1 LRYVTSEEGE
11 GVKPHLWLIHFI
23 GLIVPRRLRAD
34 WRQEWDAELH
44 YREMM
49 LAGWE
54 HLNWRSKLDLLW
66 RSLGAF
72 ADALLLQPRRLEDEM
87 FQDLRFGVRML
98 LKHKGF
104 TIVAVLTL
112 ALGIGAN
119 TAVFSLVNKI
129 LLAYLPVEEPERLM
143 VISRSNL
150 EQSGM
155 TVFPHLFFRELEAEN
170 DIFDGVLCRGGSE
183 RVTVGTEEGGEPA
196 IGELVS
202 GSFFEVLGVKP
213 HLGRLLNRGDDITPG
228 AHPVVVL
235 SYRYWQRRFGGDPS
249 VVGST
254 LRLTGYPMTVIGV
267 SPQGFDGL
275 DPGQVTDLRVPLAMQ
290 SELRGGARP
299 PVSTPKPRGA
309 WELNLLARLKRGV
322 SVEQAQQS
330 VTSRLRRYL
339 DEGEP
344 VSEQNRRVRESERVE
359 LQGAA
364 TGFGKTRQQFQR
376 ALQVL
381 MAMTTMV
388 LLIACFNLANLL
400 LAKSSTRRQEFAIR
414 LAVGARP
421 GRLIRQL
428 LTESLLLSLG
438 GAALGAIIAEQGAAM
453 LVKLI
458 SGAEGNIRLEAGTD
472 GSVLLFHVG
481 TSVVCGILFGLAPA
495 LEARH
500 QSLIPGLKG
509 RTKGAAKMSGRKI
522 LVVAQVALSV
532 VVLVG
537 AGLFL
542 RTMYALQTTDLGFR
556 PEHLLAVA
564 LSPKN
569 AGRSDA
575 EVLPFFRAV
584 RDRVSQLTGVE
595 GVTFSQVRALSGN
608 SWRTAVTVE
617 GFDASGDAAQPSR
630 NVVGPDYFRTL
641 GIALVAGRDF
651 TEGDNA
657 TAAKVAIVNESFARF
672 YFAGQEPLGRKIGIA
687 RPEYTIVGV
696 AKDGKYGHVREAT
709 QRFWYVPYEQH
720 PNTKYLDLTVRTTK
734 DPESMTGAI
743 QAAVASV
750 DKSVALFNVR
760 SQQAQIEE
768 LFVAERLLAR
778 LATFFGATAA
788 LLAAL
793 GLYAVLAFFVTEQRK
808 EIGIRLALGAQPLKI
823 LKMILGRGMT
833 ITLSG
838 VLIGLLAA
846 LAVTRWMASLLFEVR
861 AADPLTFILVA
872 ALLVGVAFLACY
884 LPARRAAKVD
894 PMIAL
899 RYE

>member
-1 LRYVTSEEGE
+1 MANYIPKAEFRFW
-11 GVKPHLWLIHFI
+11 LWLIALI
-23 GLIVPRRLRAD
+23 GVIVPRRLRAD

-44 YREMM
+44 YREM
-49 LAGWE
+49 LLTEWD
-54 HLNWRSKLDLLW
+54 HLNWRSKLDLSR

-72 ADALLLQPRRLEDEM
+72 ADALRLQPRRLEDEM

-98 LKHKGF
+98 LKHKAF

-150 EQSGM
+150 EQSGL
-155 TVFPHLFFRELEAEN
+155 TVFPHLFFRELEAEG
-170 DIFDGVLCRGGSE
+170 DIFDGVLCRGGAE
-183 RVTVGTEEGGEPA
+183 RVTLGTEEGGEPA
-196 IGELVS
+196 VGELVS
-202 GSFFEVLGVKP
+202 GSFFEVLGVRP
-213 HLGRLLNRGDDITPG
+213 HLGRLLNPSDDLTPG

-290 SELRGGARP
+290 SELRGAARAQA
-299 PVSTPKPRGA
+299 STPNHRGA
-309 WELNLLARLKRGV
+309 WELNIVARLKRGV
-322 SVEQAQQS
+322 SVEQAQQVVS
-330 VTSRLRRYL
+330 NRLRRYL

-344 VSEQNRRVRESERVE
+344 VSEQNRRVRESERAE
-359 LQGAA
+359 LQGGA

-381 MAMTTMV
+381 LAMTTMV

-400 LAKSSTRRQEFAIR
+400 LAKSATRRQEFAIR

-421 GRLIRQL
+421 WRLIRQL

-438 GAALGAIIAEQGAAM
+438 GAVLGAIIAWQGAAM
-453 LVKLI
+453 LVKLM
-458 SGAEGNIRLEAGTD
+458 SGAEASIRLEAGTD
-472 GSVLLFHVG
+472 VSVLLFHLG
-481 TSVVCGILFGLAPA
+481 TSVTCGILFGLAPA
-495 LEARH
+495 LEARR

-509 RTKGAAKMSGRKI
+509 STKGAPKMTGRKI
-522 LVVAQVALSV
+522 LVIAQVALSV

-542 RTMYALQTTDLGFR
+542 RTIYALQTIDLGFR
-556 PEHLLAVA
+556 PDHLLAVA

-584 RDRVSQLTGVE
+584 RDRVSQLPGVE

-608 SWRTAVTVE
+608 SWRTGVTVE
-617 GFDASGDAAQPSR
+617 GFETVADTAQPSR

-657 TAAKVAIVNESFARF
+657 TAAKVAVVNESFARF

-696 AKDGKYGHVREAT
+696 AKDGKYAHLREAT

-720 PNTKYLDLTVRTTK
+720 PNAKYLDLYVRTTK
-734 DPESMTGAI
+734 DPESMAPGI
-743 QAAVASV
+743 QAAIASV
-750 DKSVALFNVR
+750 DKSVALFNMR

-768 LFVAERLLAR
+768 LLVAERLLAR

-788 LLAAL
+788 GLAAL
-793 GLYAVLAFFVTEQRK
+793 GLYAVLAFLVTEQRK
-808 EIGIRLALGAQPLKI
+808 ELGIRLALGAQPLEI
-823 LKMILGRGMT
+823 LKMILGRGMK

-846 LAVTRWMASLLFEVR
+846 LAVTRLMAGLLFEVR

-872 ALLVGVAFLACY
+872 GLLTGVAFLACY
-884 LPARRAAKVD
+884 LPARRAARVD

-899 RYE
+899 RHE